1 MLLRGDLTLNFD
13 LRVDCRSIDLV
24 LGLKHVRTIIHEPVI
39 THVSGFRWWSSLSGF
54 RRWSSL
60 SGLGG

>member
-39 THVSGFRWWSSLSGF
+39 THVSGFR
-54 RRWSSL
+54 RWSSL